1 MKIIRKITAVGLA
14 LLLFCASLPRI
25 ASKVYASRDFSVEAG
40 AAFLVEI
47 SSGTIL
53 YSNNS
58 STRMPPASLT
68 KLMTALLAAEAVES
82 GRIKLTDSV
91 TIPGDVFLDLG
102 EECSNADLEEGEE
115 IPLEQLLY
123 LCLMESDCDAANAI
137 AVAVSG
143 SIPVFVTEMN
153 QRAVALGCANTH
165 FTNTHGAHDVAMY
178 TTAED
183 MALITQEA
191 LSHASLSR
199 VCAAIT
205 HSVPSTNESGIR
217 HLENTNSLLNPDSR
231 YYNEFVTGG
240 KTGYTDEA
248 GQCIAAAGNNSE
260 ISLVAVILGSRTVME
275 EDESTTNMALADASR
290 MFSWGFDTFGYRE
303 ILSVSDLMTEV
314 PVEMGDGA
322 DSVLLHPVSSI
333 TALMDR
339 NIPDTEFQYDVT
351 VYSRENGEKLVA
363 PIEAG
368 QILGE
373 VTVSYNGVTYGTVEL
388 AASSSVGLLHVEYIR
403 SQFRE
408 VLQQKWLKI
417 LFRVVLIL
425 IALYLAY
432 IILYTILRAR
442 NRKLARARAR
452 KRLAMIAQLEQQQN
466 PPRQQD
472 NLQPSEQ
479 ENQPTS
485 HKSFEEIYR
494 EQK

>member
-1 MKIIRKITAVGLA
+1 MKIIRKITAVVLA
-14 LLLFCASLPRI
+14 LLFFCVAMPDN
-25 ASKVYASRDFSVEAG
+25 VSRVCAVGDFSLDAG
-40 AAFLVEI
+40 AAFMVEI

-53 YSNNS
+53 YSNNA

-82 GRIKLTDSV
+82 GRLNLTDSV
-91 TIPGDVFLDLG
+91 TVTEDIFLDLN
-102 EECSNADLEEGEE
+102 EECSDANLEEGEE

-153 QRAVALGCANTH
+153 QRAEALGCVNTH
-165 FTNTHGAHDVAMY
+165 FTNAHGAQDVAMY

-183 MALITQEA
+183 MAAITREA
-191 LSHASLSR
+191 FNHVTVSR

-248 GQCIAAAGNNSE
+248 GQCIAVVGNNSE
-260 ISLVAVILGSRTVME
+260 ISLVAVILGSRTVVE
-275 EDESTTNMALADASR
+275 EDESTTNLALADASR

-322 DSVLLHPVSSI
+322 DSVLLHPVNSI
-333 TALMDR
+333 TALMDKT
-339 NIPDTEFQYDVT
+339 IPDTEFQYDVT
-351 VYSRENGEKLVA
+351 VYSQENGVKLVA

-388 AASSSVGLLHVEYIR
+388 VASSSIGLLHIEYIR

-408 VLQQKWLKI
+408 VLQQKWVKI
-417 LFRVVLIL
+417 LVRVVLIL

-432 IILYTILRAR
+432 IILYTILRSR
-442 NRKLARARAR
+442 NRKLARARAK
-452 KRLAMIAQLEQQQN
+452 KRLAMIAQMEQQQT
-466 PPRQQD
+466 PPLQQED
-472 NLQPSEQ
+472 LPSPEQ
-479 ENQPTS
+479 ERQTS
-485 HKSFEEIYR
+485 SSKSFEEIYR
-494 EQK
+494 QQK